1 MPFSSDGRS
10 CRPSAGEAKELTAI
24 SFRWI
29 AAAILGLLVLAP
41 ESGRG
46 HAYLVKSLPVRRAVL
61 FRAPAR
67 VQLWFNE
74 RLEAQFSRL
83 SVWNQDG
90 TQVDLGDVEVGRDDP
105 TKLSVG
111 LPALSP
117 GTYTVKYRVLS
128 VDGHVVENQFL
139 FTLKESR

>member
-1 MPFSSDGRS
+1 
-10 CRPSAGEAKELTAI
+10 
-24 SFRWI
+24 
-29 AAAILGLLVLAP
+29 
-41 ESGRG
+41 
-46 HAYLVKSLPVRRAVL
+46 VL

-83 SVWNQDG
+83 SVWNREG